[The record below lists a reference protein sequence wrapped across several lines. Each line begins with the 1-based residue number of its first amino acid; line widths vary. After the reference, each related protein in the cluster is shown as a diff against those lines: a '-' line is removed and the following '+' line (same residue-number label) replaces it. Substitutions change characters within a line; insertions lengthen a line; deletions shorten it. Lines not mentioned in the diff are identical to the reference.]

1 MIIMKF
7 GGSSIAN
14 AERIRYVVDIIK
26 MYLDKRPV
34 IVFSASGKTT
44 DNLIQAG
51 EEAVQ
56 GKVNYEEI
64 KNHHLTLCQDLAVP
78 EDTVNGLLTELEHL
92 LSGMALLREI
102 APRSSDYLVS
112 FGERLSV
119 RIISAYM
126 NSIDLP
132 AKFYD
137 GWDVGFITDSH
148 FTCAEIL
155 PETKQNI
162 AASLAEAKASYPYTP
177 VVTGFIAKDNEG
189 NITTF
194 GRGGS
199 DLTASVLG
207 AAVQA
212 EEIQVWKDV
221 DGILTADPR
230 IISNAKPVDCIS
242 FEQASELAYF
252 GAKVLHPIS
261 IIPAMSEGIPVTV
274 KNSYNPK
281 HPGTKI
287 VNKVPDDS
295 VWVKSIT
302 YKKHITM
309 VHIVSTRMLGQYGF
323 LARVF
328 QIFADLKIS
337 VDVVATSE
345 VSVALTLDKAHHLDE
360 LYSELQ
366 KIARVTV
373 SNDKS
378 IVSLIGDI
386 QHSTEILSRTMQ
398 VLKQHKMHVQMISH
412 GASKV
417 NNSFIVNDSD
427 VELFVTDLHKLFFDD
442 PGVNL

>member
-1 MIIMKF
+1 MIVMKF

-26 MYLDKRPV
+26 MYLDKKPV
-34 IVFSASGKTT
+34 VVFSASGKTT
-44 DNLIQAG
+44 DTLIKAG
-51 EEAVQ
+51 EEAVN
-56 GKVNYEEI
+56 GNVDYEEI
-64 KNHHLTLCQDLAVP
+64 RTHHLTLCRDLAVP
-78 EDTVNGLLTELEHL
+78 DDSIHELLTELYHL

-119 RIISAYM
+119 RIIAAYM
-126 NSIDLP
+126 NSIGMP
-132 AKFYD
+132 VKFYD
-137 GWDVGFITDSH
+137 GWDIGFITDSQ

-155 PETKQNI
+155 PESMQNI
-162 AASLAEAKASYPYTP
+162 TDFLAEVKDSYPFTP
-177 VVTGFIAKDNEG
+177 LVTGFIAKDREG

-199 DLTASVLG
+199 DLTASVIG
-207 AAVQA
+207 AALKV

-230 IISNAKPVDCIS
+230 IVSNAKPVDCIS

-261 IIPAMSEGIPVTV
+261 IIPAMSEGIPVSV

-287 VNKVPDDS
+287 VNKVPDDT

-302 YKKHITM
+302 YKKHITL

-328 QIFADLKIS
+328 HIFADLKIS

-345 VSVALTLDKAHHLDE
+345 VSIALTLDNAHHLED
-360 LYSELQ
+360 LIKELQ

-373 SNDKS
+373 NSEKS

-398 VLKQHKMHVQMISH
+398 VLKHHKIHVQMISH

-417 NNSFIVNDSD
+417 NNSFIVNDND
-427 VELFVTDLHKLFFDD
+427 VELFVADLHKLFFDE
-442 PGVNL
+442 PGVNI

>member
-14 AERIRYVVDIIK
+14 ANRIQDVINIIK
-26 MYLDKRPV
+26 LYLDQKPV
-34 IVFSASGKTT
+34 IVFSASGETT
-44 DNLIQAG
+44 DNLIEAG
-51 EEAVQ
+51 NEAVK
-56 GKVNYEEI
+56 GKVNYEAI
-64 KNHHLTLCQDLAVP
+64 RDHHLTLCEDLDVP
-78 EDTVNGLLTELEHL
+78 TDTINALLTELDHL
-92 LSGMALLREI
+92 LSGMALLREM
-102 APRSSDYLVS
+102 APRASDYLVS

-119 RIISAYM
+119 RIIAAYM
-126 NSIDLP
+126 NKINIP
-132 AKFYD
+132 AKYYD
-137 GWDVGFITDSH
+137 GWDAGFITDSQ
-148 FTCAEIL
+148 FTNAEIL

-162 AASLAEAKASYPYTP
+162 SAVLSDVKQSYPFTP
-177 VVTGFIAKDNEG
+177 VVTGFIAKDEEG

-207 AAVQA
+207 AALQVV
-212 EEIQVWKDV
+212 EIQVWKDV

-230 IISNAKPVDCIS
+230 IVPNAKPVDCIS

-252 GAKVLHPIS
+252 GAKVLHPVS
-261 IIPAMSEGIPVTV
+261 IIPAMSEGIPVSV

-287 VNKVPDDS
+287 VNKVPDEN

-302 YKKHITM
+302 YKKHVTLI
-309 VHIVSTRMLGQYGF
+309 HIVSTRMLGQYGF

-345 VSVALTLDKAHHLDE
+345 VSIALTLDKAHHLGE
-360 LYSELQ
+360 LNKELE

-373 SNDKS
+373 NSDKS
-378 IVSLIGDI
+378 IISLIGDI

-427 VELFVTDLHKLFFDD
+427 VELFVTDLHRLFFDEA
-442 PGVNL
+442 GAQA

>member
-1 MIIMKF
+1 MIVMKF

-14 AERIRYVVDIIK
+14 AERVRYVIDIIQL
-26 MYLDKRPV
+26 YLDKKPV

-44 DNLIQAG
+44 DNLIEAG
-51 EEAVQ
+51 NEAAK
-56 GKVNYEEI
+56 GKVCYESI
-64 KNHHLTLCQDLAVP
+64 RNHHITLCEDLGVSTDAIK
-78 EDTVNGLLTELEHL
+78 DLLLELDHL
-92 LSGMALLREI
+92 LSGMALLREM
-102 APRSSDYLVS
+102 APRASDYLVS

-119 RIISAYM
+119 RIIAAYM
-126 NSIDLP
+126 NKVNIP

-137 GWDVGFITDSH
+137 GWDVGFITDSM

-155 PETKQNI
+155 PESSKNI
-162 AASLAEAKASYPYTP
+162 AGTLSEIKKSYPFTP
-177 VVTGFIAKDNEG
+177 VITGFIAKDKEG

-207 AAVQA
+207 SALQA

-230 IISNAKPVDCIS
+230 VVPNAKPVDCIS

-261 IIPAMSEGIPVTV
+261 IIPAMSGGIPVSV

-287 VNKVPDDS
+287 VNKMPDDNI
-295 VWVKSIT
+295 WVKSIT
-302 YKKHITM
+302 YKKHITLI
-309 VHIVSTRMLGQYGF
+309 HIVSTRMLGQYGF

-345 VSVALTLDKAHHLDE
+345 VSIALTLDKAHHLQE
-360 LYSELQ
+360 LKNELE

-373 SNDKS
+373 NNEKS

-427 VELFVTDLHKLFFDD
+427 VELFVTDLHRLFFDET
-442 PGVNL
+442 GVNV

>member
-1 MIIMKF
+1 MIVMKF

-14 AERIRYVVDIIK
+14 ADHIRNVVDIIK
-26 MYLDKRPV
+26 LYLDARPL

-51 EEAVQ
+51 NEAVN
-56 GKVNYEEI
+56 GKVSFEEI
-64 KNHHLTLCQDLAVP
+64 YQHHITLCRDLNVP
-78 EDTVNGLLTELEHL
+78 ENNIDELLKELEHL
-92 LSGMALLREI
+92 LSGMALLRAI
-102 APRSSDYLVS
+102 VPRSSDYLVS

-119 RIISAYM
+119 RIIAAYM
-126 NSIDLP
+126 N
-132 AKFYD
+132 AKGIPTKFFD
-137 GWDVGFITDSH
+137 AWDIGFLTDSQ

-155 PETKQNI
+155 PESMQLIHN
-162 AASLAEAKASYPYTP
+162 SLKEFKTSYPYTP
-177 VVTGFIAKDNEG
+177 LITGFIARDRDG
-189 NITTF
+189 AITTF

-199 DLTASVLG
+199 DLTASLLG
-207 AAVQA
+207 SALKVD
-212 EEIQVWKDV
+212 EIQVWKDV

-230 IISNAKPVDCIS
+230 IVAHAQPVECIS

-252 GAKVLHPIS
+252 GAKVLHPVS

-287 VNKVPDDS
+287 VIKVPEEDN
-295 VWVKSIT
+295 WVKSIT
-302 YKKHITM
+302 YKKHVTLI
-309 VHIVSTRMLGQYGF
+309 HIVSTRMLGQYGF
-323 LARVF
+323 LACVF
-328 QIFADLKIS
+328 QIFANLKIS

-345 VSVALTLDKAHHLDE
+345 VSIALTLDKAHHLDE
-360 LYSELQ
+360 LITELQ

-386 QHSTEILSRTMQ
+386 QHSTEILSRTMK
-398 VLKQHKMHVQMISH
+398 VLKQHTIHVQMISH

-427 VELFVTDLHKLFFDD
+427 VEVFVKDLHKLFFET
-442 PGVNL
+442 PGAEA